1 MITKE
6 HRTVKLSEII
16 PYANNPRKNDQAV
29 PVVEASIERF
39 TYTTEIE
46 VDESMVILAGHTRY
60 KALRKM
66 GVEECEVM
74 IIRGMT
80 NEEKVAYR
88 LAHNKTGEVAEWDE
102 ELLVEELEAVGD
114 IPMDTLGFQQKETPI
129 EVQEDEYEPEPP
141 EDPMSKVGDVYVL
154 GDHVLVVGDATS
166 REDLEKLLKAGGG
179 GEIDMIM
186 TDPPYNVAIVG
197 GTDDKLTIQN
207 DDMEISDFQSFLTR
221 ALENMYGCAK
231 AGAPFYLWYASWY
244 TREVMEAC
252 NNVGLNTKQ
261 ILIWAKNVFSL
272 CRQDYQWKHEPCL
285 YGWKEGAA
293 HYFTENRTL
302 TTIIEEEAQD
312 LEHMKKEDMRKL
324 LEKILATDIPV
335 DVIHENKPVRNAEH
349 PTMKPLRLI
358 GQLIQNSSKRGESV
372 LDLFGGSGSTLM
384 ACEQLGRR
392 CLTMELDPR
401 YADVIIDRWESYT
414 GQKAEKV
421 SG

>member
-60 KALRKM
+60 KALKKM

-80 NEEKVAYR
+80 NEEKIAYR

-102 ELLVEELEAVGD
+102 ELLMEEMEAVGD

-166 REDLEKLLKAGGG
+166 KEDLQRLISASGG
-179 GEIDMIM
+179 GE
-186 TDPPYNVAIVG
+186 
-197 GTDDKLTIQN
+197 
-207 DDMEISDFQSFLTR
+207 
-221 ALENMYGCAK
+221 
-231 AGAPFYLWYASWY
+231 
-244 TREVMEAC
+244 
-252 NNVGLNTKQ
+252 
-261 ILIWAKNVFSL
+261 
-272 CRQDYQWKHEPCL
+272 
-285 YGWKEGAA
+285 
-293 HYFTENRTL
+293 
-302 TTIIEEEAQD
+302 
-312 LEHMKKEDMRKL
+312 
-324 LEKILATDIPV
+324 
-335 DVIHENKPVRNAEH
+335 
-349 PTMKPLRLI
+349 
-358 GQLIQNSSKRGESV
+358 
-372 LDLFGGSGSTLM
+372 ST
-384 ACEQLGRR
+384 
-392 CLTMELDPR
+392 
-401 YADVIIDRWESYT
+401 
-414 GQKAEKV
+414 
-421 SG
+421 